1 MTVIDSL
8 FVILGLDSK
17 DLESKSP
24 AAVKSLADIE
34 KQGEKT
40 EKSTKKLSETRKA
53 QREAEKKVE
62 KERKE
67 EADRQAKAEREHEER
82 IKNLSRAVETFL
94 AIIGGTMAIKAFIAD
109 FIDTN
114 AQLDRLS
121 ENLGLSVSTISAWG
135 NAVEGLGGSAEGLQ
149 GTLDMLSK
157 SQTQLMLTGES
168 SLIPYLSALG
178 ISLADTT
185 GKARPVTDI
194 LLDLSDQFSKMD
206 RTTANNLGRMM
217 GLDQGTLNLL
227 LQGRKELEL
236 EINRQKQSA
245 AVTKEQAAEAQ
256 KLQTQIVN
264 LKQQFMSFG
273 RTLLMD
279 AAPGIEKLLGY
290 LQNFGDWIGGH
301 KQFVEDF
308 LTTLAVGLGAIAIA
322 TLPIDGA
329 VLGIIALA
337 GAIALLADDY
347 QTWKKGGDSFVDWS
361 KWEPGIKAA
370 TIALKILGEQIDA
383 DFWLIK
389 KLFDLWDKLP
399 DWAKKIALGPVLSA
413 TSSGDSQVQRS
424 GSGASSVADQARGL
438 AQQVSAQTGVPADL
452 IYAQWQHET
461 GNFTN
466 RGATQLNNLAG
477 VNTPGGTGQDYRQ
490 FDSLQDFAKYYAYL
504 LRPGGHYDSARSAR
518 TPAEFAHALK
528 QGGYYSDSES
538 NYASGIAGYLKG
550 VPGASQMAANAPQ
563 GGTQQAGNTDRSVE
577 VNIQQIDVKTQAT
590 DAIGISA
597 DLARALDYS
606 LVSQANYGSH

>member
-8 FVILGLDSK
+8 VVLLGLDSK

-24 AAVKSLADIE
+24 SAVSSLDKIE

-40 EKSTKKLSETRKA
+40 EKSVGKISKTSKDTARS
-53 QREAEKKVE
+53 VE
-62 KERKE
+62 G
-67 EADRQAKAEREHEER
+67 
-82 IKNLSRAVETFL
+82 LSRVVSSFL

-121 ENLGLSVSTISAWG
+121 KNLGLSVSTISAWG
-135 NAVEGLGGSAEGLQ
+135 NAVEGLGGSAQGLQ

-185 GKARPVTDI
+185 GKARPVTEI
-194 LLDLSDQFSKMD
+194 LLDLSDRFSKMD

-236 EINRQKQSA
+236 EINRQKQSS

-256 KLQTQIVN
+256 KLQTSIVN

-290 LQNFGDWIGGH
+290 LQGFGDWIMQH

-322 TLPIDGA
+322 TLPIDGT
-329 VLGIIALA
+329 VLAIIALA

-347 QTWKKGGDSFVDWS
+347 QTWKKGGESFIDWN

-370 TIALKILGEQIDA
+370 TIALKILGQEIEA

-399 DWAKKIALGPVLSA
+399 AWAKSALSA
-413 TSSGDSQVQRS
+413 GTSIPGANLLGSSINGNGGSVNRTGS
-424 GSGASSVADQARGL
+424 GSASIATQARGL

-452 IYAQWQHET
+452 IYAQWEHET
-461 GNFTN
+461 GGFTN

-477 VNTPGGTGQDYRQ
+477 VNSPGGKGQDYRQ

-504 LRPGGHYDSARSAR
+504 LRPGGRYDSARNAR
-518 TPAEFAHALK
+518 TPADFAHALK

-550 VPGASQMAANAPQ
+550 IPGASQMAASAPQ
-563 GGTQQAGNTDRSVE
+563 GSASQAGSVDRSVE
-577 VNIQQIDVKTQAT
+577 VNIQQIDVNTKAT
-590 DAIGISA
+590 DAAGIAA
-597 DLARALDYS
+597 DFAGALDYQ
-606 LVSQANYGSH
+606 LVSQANYGQN